1 MMVLCVL
8 RVCIEYK
15 CLFRIRPMRFLSLFL
30 TPRVVQLQEQ
40 VSALQRQLTQRSLE
54 HSEHAQQLASQREE
68 TRRWQSK
75 YEELHGYMQRLRAT
89 SSGVLP
95 GGAQGGGP
103 GGASQSGGGVEG
115 GAPLNLEY
123 LKACVFRFAV
133 ASEGS
138 ERQRLVP
145 VLAQLLSFTSKERA
159 QAQSA
164 VDLQAQQLLASN
176 GVLESSLSSALSW
189 LSTFS
194 EGSGN
199 ASGSI
204 SSSHSGSSLSSAKGP
219 K

>member
-1 MMVLCVL
+1 
-8 RVCIEYK
+8 
-15 CLFRIRPMRFLSLFL
+15 
-30 TPRVVQLQEQ
+30 
-40 VSALQRQLTQRSLE
+40 
-54 HSEHAQQLASQREE
+54 
-68 TRRWQSK
+68 
-75 YEELHGYMQRLRAT
+75 MQRLRAT
-89 SSGVLP
+89 SSSSAVLS
-95 GGAQGGGP
+95 GGAQGGAQGV
-103 GGASQSGGGVEG
+103 VEG

-133 ASEGS
+133 ASEAS

-164 VDLQAQQLLASN
+164 VDQQAQQLLASN

-194 EGSGN
+194 EGNGAGPSHNNSSGGG
-199 ASGSI
+199 SG
-204 SSSHSGSSLSSAKGP
+204 SSHSGSGSSSAKAP